1 MLKIV
6 EIIPILS
13 IRRGAETFFVNLCV
27 ALKKRKDVKL
37 DVVLLYDEIDSSF
50 VKTFEKHGI
59 KPFLC
64 HKTKGVDFKAS
75 KLLKKIL
82 LDLNPDII
90 HTHNCCF
97 FTYYLAFGAKKRKW
111 KYFHTCH
118 SVPDVE
124 ATKLEHFF
132 RKRLSQRGLITN
144 IGISPII
151 SNDFRE
157 RYKVDFV
164 PCVLN
169 GIPLVD
175 SIKNE
180 TKIYDF
186 IICASFDENKNHSL
200 LLEAFS
206 SLKNSR
212 KLKMICVGG
221 GPLLEKTKELAN
233 QKGLSS
239 NIIFTGPVSNVGK
252 FLRASKIF
260 VLPSKN
266 EGIPISILEAMNYG
280 LPIVAS
286 RVGGIPDIISDKNG
300 ILFTSNS
307 KEELSNALNELVNNK
322 DLYDKISKYNM
333 DYVKKFSIEK
343 TAKEYIDIF
352 ESKYENN
359 HKQ

>member
-13 IRRGAETFFVNLCV
+13 IRRGAEIFFANLCV
-27 ALKKRKDVKL
+27 AFKKRSDIDLNVI
-37 DVVLLYDEIDSSF
+37 LLYDEIDESF
-50 VKTFEKHGI
+50 VKQFEQAGI
-59 KPFLC
+59 KPFYC
-64 HKTKGVDFKAS
+64 HKRKGIDFKAS
-75 KLLKKIL
+75 KLFKRIIEQI
-82 LDLNPDII
+82 DPDVI

-97 FTYYLAFGAKKRKW
+97 FTYFFAFRFKKTKW
-111 KYFHTCH
+111 NYFHTCH
-118 SVPDVE
+118 SVPDIE
-124 ATKLEHFF
+124 ATKIEHLF
-132 RKRLSQRGLITN
+132 RKCFSKKRRITN
-144 IGISPII
+144 IGISPIV
-151 SNDFRE
+151 SNAFKQK
-157 RYKVDFV
+157 YKIDYV
-164 PCVLN
+164 PFVLN
-169 GIPLVD
+169 GIPIV
-175 SIKNE
+175 SNTFAKKE
-180 TKIYDF
+180 YDF
-186 IICASFDENKNHSL
+186 IICASFDENKNHRL
-200 LLEAFS
+200 LIEAFC
-206 SLKNSR
+206 LLPNVE
-212 KLKMICVGG
+212 KLKLICVGG

-252 FLRASKIF
+252 FLGASKIF

-307 KEELSNALNELVNNK
+307 KEELSNALNELINNK

-359 HKQ
+359 YKQ